1 MTTED
6 PAISPPA
13 GTKAEELLEQ
23 LEIARAAR
31 EHARKVRA
39 GKPVVGRWPRKL
51 PIPAD
56 NTHLANRLRNR
67 RDRFGRLSR

>member
-6 PAISPPA
+6 TALSSPA
-13 GTKAEELLEQ
+13 GTKAEDLLEQ

-51 PIPAD
+51 PIPA
-56 NTHLANRLRNR
+56 NNETLAARLRGKRNR
-67 RDRFGRLSR
+67 RRWAGR

>member
-39 GKPVVGRWPRKL
+39 GKPVVGRWPLK
-51 PIPAD
+51 PPTKPAAAPVD
-56 NTHLANRLRNR
+56 APVPGLL
-67 RDRFGRLSR
+67 DRWRQGGA

>member
-6 PAISPPA
+6 PALSPPT

-39 GKPVVGRWPRKL
+39 GKPVIGRWPLK
-51 PIPAD
+51 PPTKPDDAPAEEPAPG
-56 NTHLANRLRNR
+56 LLERWRQGGA
-67 RDRFGRLSR
+67 